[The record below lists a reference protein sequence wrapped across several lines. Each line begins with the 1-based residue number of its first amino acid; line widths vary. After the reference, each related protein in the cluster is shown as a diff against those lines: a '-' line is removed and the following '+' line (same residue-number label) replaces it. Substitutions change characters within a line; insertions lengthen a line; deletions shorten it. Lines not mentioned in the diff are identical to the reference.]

1 MVAPSGST
9 SPATSGTSSSE
20 ECPPDTSSATT
31 GVGSGPC
38 SSWSTAMCAAR
49 WLTAYSGLPR
59 ASAYALAA
67 HTPTC
72 RAPARPGPAVTAIAS
87 TWLSPT
93 PAAASARSTAGTIAS
108 RWARLAT
115 SGTTPPNRACS
126 AALEAI
132 ASASS
137 SCPRTRPAPVS
148 SQEVSMPSTSGWP
161 TPQAYAGE
169 PVPPVEV
176 LRTIVVDP
184 DLEEHLRAAAA
195 GGLGQHVFQQR
206 GADSVAPA
214 VLRHPHGQHIRL
226 AGTGCQQ
233 SGVTGDHALVL

>member
-59 ASAYALAA
+59 ASAYAFAA

-72 RAPARPGPAVTAIAS
+72 SAPARPGPAVTAIAS
-87 TWLSPT
+87 TCPSRT
-93 PAAASARSTAGTIAS
+93 PAVASARSTAGTIAS

-126 AALEAI
+126 ATLEAI

-137 SCPRTRPAPVS
+137 SWPRTS
-148 SQEVSMPSTSGWP
+148 
-161 TPQAYAGE
+161 
-169 PVPPVEV
+169 PVPAVG
-176 LRTIVVDP
+176 TVVVGP
-184 DLEEHLRAAAA
+184 DLKEHLRAAAA
-195 GGLGQHVFQQR
+195 AGLGQKVFQQR
-206 GADSVAPA
+206 GTDPLTPA
-214 VLRHPHGQHIRL
+214 LVRHAHGQHVRL
-226 AGTGCQQ
+226 AATGCQQ
-233 SGVTGDHALVL
+233 PRVTGDHALLGRHQVVLARFVG